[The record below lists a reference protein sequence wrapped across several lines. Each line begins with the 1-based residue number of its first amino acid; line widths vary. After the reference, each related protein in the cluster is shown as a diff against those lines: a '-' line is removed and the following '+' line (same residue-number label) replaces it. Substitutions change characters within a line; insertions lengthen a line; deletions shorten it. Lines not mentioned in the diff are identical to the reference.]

1 VSTTRFADATTALLA
16 AYRAAAPLA
25 AVTITDGPAPSAG
38 TDMEFI
44 LVGHDGSLDPTGAL
58 ATVAQGGSVAQEWLE
73 FPAVKSETGSIN
85 CVLVSQSG
93 DTADL
98 PGRRARAAALL
109 AACEDAAIAA
119 GDVGGVLFDGTTGA
133 QILYRQ
139 SGQGCAVMC
148 VFTVGYSVPW

>member
-1 VSTTRFADATTALLA
+1 MSTTRFDGATVALLA

-25 AVTITDGPAPSAG
+25 GVTITDGPAPTAG

-44 LVGHDGSLDPTGAL
+44 IVGHDGSLDPTGAL
-58 ATVAQGGSVAQEWLE
+58 ASVAQAGDITQEWLD

-98 PGRRARAAALL
+98 PARRTRAAALL

-119 GDVGGVLFDGTTGA
+119 GDVGGILFDGTTGA

-139 SGQGCAVMC
+139 SGQGCAVMA